1 MFVFRRVQAALKDP
15 GATLGH
21 FNRFSTTKL
30 CHLLGI
36 AAFGSGQSKKTKVES
51 ESEIQSTVLVA
62 KKERKGNTLPA
73 AERNL
78 SISKVL
84 T

>member
-1 MFVFRRVQAALKDP
+1 MFRRVQAALKDP

-36 AAFGSGQSKKTKVES
+36 AAFGSGQSKKTKEES
-51 ESEIQSTVLVA
+51 ESEIQSTVLVTMKE
-62 KKERKGNTLPA
+62 KKRKHST
-73 AERNL
+73 
-78 SISKVL
+78 SS
-84 T
+84 